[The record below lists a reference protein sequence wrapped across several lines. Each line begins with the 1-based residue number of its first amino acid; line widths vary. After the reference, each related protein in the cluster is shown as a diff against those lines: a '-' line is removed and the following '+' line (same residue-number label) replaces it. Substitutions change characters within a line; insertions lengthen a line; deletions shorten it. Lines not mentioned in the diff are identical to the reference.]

1 MDFNSALKMML
12 EGKAVTRKV
21 WLFSERIAINQKREM
36 VFVNGCAGLLTND
49 DFTAHDWKEYHE
61 NELPKPLLD
70 FINSISDMNP
80 ECMYFGVDFGF
91 ESICDCKPYVE
102 FSRYGETVLK
112 IPFSAIPEDVR
123 KIIQERYD
131 EDILY
136 PIGLITCEE

>member
-21 WLFSERIAINQKREM
+21 WLFSERIAINEKRKM
-36 VFVNGCAGLLTND
+36 VFVNGWSGSLTND

-61 NELPKPLLD
+61 NELPKPLFN

-80 ECMYFGVDFGF
+80 ECMYFGVNFEF
-91 ESICDCKPYVE
+91 ESICDRKPYVE

-112 IPFSAIPEDVR
+112 IPFSAIPENVR

-131 EDILY
+131 EDISY